1 MLYAFAVYEYPSTYV
16 FLASLQW
23 RKYFIEYVKENL
35 DKKISILKVSI
46 YYILNKNQLIL
57 ELQKHLKMNSLK
69 KFSKFW
75 FFKAQYCSLT
85 HLLILLVYFVKVAS
99 TYSRK
104 CWLC

>member
-1 MLYAFAVYEYPSTYV
+1 ML
-16 FLASLQW
+16 LQFMNILVHM
-23 RKYFIEYVKENL
+23 YFWLHFSEENTL
-35 DKKISILKVSI
+35 LNMSKKIWIKKISILKVSI

-69 KFSKFW
+69 KFSKVW

-104 CWLC
+104 C